1 MDLSRRLSV
10 MVKWPP
16 AMTVTRLTGS
26 PSKLCYVVT
35 ANKIV
40 AYSKGRSKIV
50 FIGATD
56 EGIARLVTAVA
67 SRTDEILSNHDLTH
81 FEAHVVTCKALPR
94 VQTWRMLE
102 RALLVT
108 FRDLHGE
115 PPLCNRHGARLQEED
130 AFAYFARERILNVLE
145 DLG

>member
-16 AMTVTRLTGS
+16 AMAVTRVAGS
-26 PSKLCYVVT
+26 PKNLCYVVT

-40 AYSKGRSKIV
+40 AYRSGRSKIV
-50 FIGATD
+50 YIGATD
-56 EGIARLVTAVA
+56 EGIARLVNSVA
-67 SRTDEILSNHDLTH
+67 SRTEEILSNHDLTH
-81 FEAHVVTCKALPR
+81 FEAHVITCKSLPR
-94 VQTWRMLE
+94 VDTWRKLE
-102 RALLVT
+102 RALLLT

-115 PPLCNRHGARLQEED
+115 QPLCNRHGAGLQEED
-130 AFAYFARERILNVLE
+130 EFSYFARERVLNVLE

>member
-16 AMTVTRLTGS
+16 AMTVTRLAGA
-26 PSKLCYVVT
+26 PKKLCYIVT

-40 AYSKGRSKIV
+40 AYPTGRSKVV

-56 EGIARLVTAVA
+56 EGISRLVTTVA
-67 SRTDEILSNHDLTH
+67 ARTEEILSNHDLTH
-81 FEAHVVTCKALPR
+81 FEAHVVTCNSLPR
-94 VQTWRMLE
+94 IATWHKLE
-102 RALLVT
+102 RALVLT
-108 FRDLHGE
+108 FRDVYGQ
-115 PPLCNRHGARLQEED
+115 PPLCNRHGAGFQEED
-130 AFAYFARERILNVLE
+130 EFSYFARERVLNVLE

>member
-16 AMTVTRLTGS
+16 AMSVTRLAGA
-26 PSKLCYVVT
+26 PKKLCYIVT

-40 AYSKGRSKIV
+40 AYTSGRSKV
-50 FIGATD
+50 VYIGATD
-56 EGIARLVTAVA
+56 EGLPRVVTTVA

-81 FEAHVVTCKALPR
+81 FETHVITCKSLPR
-94 VQTWRMLE
+94 VDTWRKLE

-108 FRDLHGE
+108 FRDLYGE
-115 PPLCNRHGARLQEED
+115 PPLCNRHGARIRAED
-130 AFAYFARERILNVLE
+130 EFTYFARERVQNILE